1 MPESNLYL
9 GIIIRS
15 QNTDYPLKY
24 VPVFAYEERHF
35 SSALSCWT
43 QDGRFNVFCGY
54 HISVHDE
61 ERARVL
67 FNNINRIIND
77 ANENGVL
84 DKNSLDDLFIQP
96 SSAIIVNISE

>member
-35 SSALSCWT
+35 RLL
-43 QDGRFNVFCGY
+43 Y
-54 HISVHDE
+54 H
-61 ERARVL
+61 AGL
-67 FNNINRIIND
+67 KM
-77 ANENGVL
+77 A
-84 DKNSLDDLFIQP
+84 DLMFFV
-96 SSAIIVNISE
+96 AII